1 MLVLGVIL
9 TLFGSLFG
17 LPGTLKSIDF
27 LHTVVK
33 FQLFAIFNIRAIL
46 EASWGLL
53 GRSWG
58 PILAEIS
65 L

>member
-1 MLVLGVIL
+1 MVISGVIL
-9 TLFGSLFG
+9 TPFGSHVG
-17 LPGTLKSIDF
+17 LPGTLKSSEI

-53 GRSWG
+53 GG
-58 PILAEIS
+58 VLGAHFG
-65 L
+65 